1 MYDEYMIVY
10 VTGAVIGGLIWG
22 SVCIG
27 IIRSKGYEAAPFTSW
42 FWVGFFLGIIGVI
55 IAAVK
60 PEASSSNNRQ

>member
-1 MYDEYMIVY
+1 MYDDYMIFY
-10 VTGAVIGGLIWG
+10 VIGAVIGGLIWG

-27 IIRSKGYEAAPFTSW
+27 IIRSKGYEAAPFTFW

-60 PEASSSNNRQ
+60 PERDNSSR